1 MSQRNARATRSNG
14 SYRTNN
20 RTTARTAV
28 SNTSTERYQRRRRR
42 NVKYKKQ
49 KSFNWR
55 YLWYILIGVI
65 IYFTIKLTLDSG
77 IIDKSAKYINSV
89 VTGERV
95 IEEPRFLQGISI
107 GGVDVSNLTLEEAEK
122 LLISKINTE
131 LEGNAVTVK
140 SNDGTKVY
148 TYSLEDFGV
157 YYNIEAALKSAMG
170 FGSVEEEWIS
180 DYKQLQNGMVDFPV
194 YFYDIGKIQS
204 YVNAIAKENNI
215 ESKNAQCD
223 RIDGKFKITEAVVGY
238 KMDSRALY
246 NQIIDLM
253 DAKSFNT
260 ELLFELHTEQPK
272 YFAKDFAY
280 IDNELSSF
288 SSSFTG
294 GDKNRI
300 QNLKNGCEKIDGTI
314 IYPDEVFSTNEKFN
328 PCTEANGWANAGT
341 IVNGKIEDSIG
352 GGMCQVSSVLYDA
365 ALYAELEIVE
375 RHNHSLKVGYSKYAF
390 DATLSGDYLDLKFK
404 NNTGYPLYLQSYI
417 SGSKVIVKFYG
428 YDRFAGTGREIKLE
442 NKFVE
447 ETQPG
452 EPIVKYDPELP
463 EGTENIEVTA
473 LAGQK
478 YELYKKV
485 YINGKLTETVKI
497 NTSTYKPRREEKV
510 VGQKKSEE
518 ATEITTQATNVI
530 EEPVVN

>member
-1 MSQRNARATRSNG
+1 MSQRNTRATGRNG
-14 SYRTNN
+14 SYRTSN
-20 RTTARTAV
+20 RATTRELSKDT
-28 SNTSTERYQRRRRR
+28 YQRRRRR

-55 YLWYILIGVI
+55 YVWYVLIALIV
-65 IYFTIKLTLDSG
+65 YFVIKLTLDSG
-77 IIDKSAKYINSV
+77 VIDKSAKYINSV
-89 VTGERV
+89 VTGEKV
-95 IEEPRFLQGISI
+95 QEEPTFLQGITI
-107 GGVDVSNLTLEEAEK
+107 GGIDVSNMTLSEAEK
-122 LLISKINTE
+122 KLMAEIDTQ
-131 LEGNAVTVK
+131 LEGNAVVIK
-140 SNDGTKVY
+140 SNDNTKAY
-148 TYSLEDFGV
+148 TYSFDDFGI
-157 YYNIEAALKSAMG
+157 YFDIQTAIRSAMS
-170 FGSVEEEWIS
+170 FGTVEEEWIY
-180 DYKQLQNGMVDFPV
+180 DYKLLQSGNVDFPV
-194 YFYDIGKIQS
+194 YFYDNRKIQS
-204 YVNAIAKENNI
+204 YINAIAKENNI
-215 ESKNAQCD
+215 DFKNAQCE
-223 RIDGKFKITEAVVGY
+223 RVNGEFKITEAVVGY
-238 KMDSRALY
+238 KMDSDALY
-246 NQIIDLM
+246 NQVIDLM
-253 DAKSFNT
+253 KDKTFNT
-260 ELLFELHTEQPK
+260 ELSFELHTEQPK

-314 IYPDEVFSTNEKFN
+314 IYPDEIFSTNEKFN

-352 GGMCQVSSVLYDA
+352 GGMCQVSSALYDA

-428 YDRFAGTGREIKLE
+428 YNRFEGTGREIKLE
-442 NKFVE
+442 NKFIE

-463 EGTENIEVTA
+463 EGTENIEVTP

-497 NTSTYKPRREEKV
+497 NTSTYKPRREERV
-510 VGQKKSEE
+510 VGQKKTEE
-518 ATEITTQATNVI
+518 TTEITTQPSDVI
-530 EEPVVN
+530 QEPVVS